1 MNITLRTRLL
11 WTQLRPMITDDNN
24 CAYVN
29 HVVQCSVNC
38 QFNFFK
44 SKSSSPF
51 RVSLSIH
58 VFRIVAAVAAAALT
72 TTTTTIFC
80 LKGQRGRR
88 RVDAKIGA
96 DLQCRCAR
104 PNRSACGSSSG
115 VRRSAAVSAHPR
127 GRRGRERRD
136 GPCRA
141 VGAATGVTRIG
152 TTCSRRRIATVQS
165 PPLTQHNKFTN

>member
-1 MNITLRTRLL
+1 MQC
-11 WTQLRPMITDDNN
+11 QLSI
-24 CAYVN
+24 
-29 HVVQCSVNC
+29 
-38 QFNFFK
+38 QFLK

-58 VFRIVAAVAAAALT
+58 VFRIVAASAAAAMTTT
-72 TTTTTIFC
+72 TTTTTICC

-96 DLQCRCAR
+96 DLQCRCAK

-115 VRRSAAVSAHPR
+115 VQRSAAVSAHPR

-141 VGAATGVTRIG
+141 VGAATGATRIG

-165 PPLTQHNKFTN
+165 PPLTQHNKFLNYI